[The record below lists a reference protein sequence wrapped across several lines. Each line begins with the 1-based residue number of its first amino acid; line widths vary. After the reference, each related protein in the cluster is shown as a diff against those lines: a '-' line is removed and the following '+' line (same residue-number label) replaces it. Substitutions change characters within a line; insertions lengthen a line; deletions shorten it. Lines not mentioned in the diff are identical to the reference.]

1 MKSGDYES
9 HPLSKGDS
17 IMSTEQKI
25 ICDLCN
31 DGKRTITLSDPNR
44 NFILARV
51 NDGKL
56 DLAITYSRIAW
67 ETCSNL
73 EKTVDTNSIVQDL
86 LIGFQKMFNEQIR
99 NPISTIV
106 TSLGALMTTLEQNP
120 KLIQQCSEREIETL
134 KTQLS
139 FQLKALEGTINEP
152 SKNMNLLVNMISEI
166 LHKPNTKGSIGEKI
180 LVEIW
185 PQYFEHDD
193 VRLVGNAGNEDLMV
207 IPYLNSG
214 INNYG
219 EKISIERKT
228 GKQPYTGSH
237 FKAAV
242 DHAIDKGAPYAM
254 LIYDTEENLSKKSTI
269 FARDRG
275 VLVAA
280 VDLKSGTWRVAREMF
295 EVLQKELGI
304 SKKGVSE
311 INIEVIQEVAMDIA
325 TLIDYTAKIRVKNG
339 KIKSYS
345 EGINDDLEELNRVV
359 KHYHLKLKSAI
370 SGSGRTNDSK

>member
-1 MKSGDYES
+1 
-9 HPLSKGDS
+9 
-17 IMSTEQKI
+17 MSTEEKI
-25 ICDLCN
+25 ISDLCI
-31 DGKRTITLSDPNR
+31 DGKTLSEPNR
-44 NFILARV
+44 NFLLARI

-56 DLAITYSRIAW
+56 DLAIALSRAAW

-73 EKTVDTNSIVQDL
+73 ERAIDTNSIVQDL
-86 LIGFQKMFNEQIR
+86 SNGLQKMFKEQVR
-99 NPISTIV
+99 DPLTTIV

-120 KLIQQCSEREIETL
+120 RLIQQCSEREIETL
-134 KTQLS
+134 KTQ
-139 FQLKALEGTINEP
+139 FKALEGIINEP
-152 SKNMNLLVNMISEI
+152 SKNMNLVVNMISEI

-185 PQYFEHDD
+185 PHYFEHDD

-311 INIEVIQEVAMDIA
+311 INVDVIQEVAMDIA

-370 SGSGRTNDSK
+370 SGSGRTNGSKTTGNISQGGK

>member
-1 MKSGDYES
+1 M
-9 HPLSKGDS
+9 
-17 IMSTEQKI
+17 
-25 ICDLCN
+25 
-31 DGKRTITLSDPNR
+31 
-44 NFILARV
+44 
-51 NDGKL
+51 
-56 DLAITYSRIAW
+56 
-67 ETCSNL
+67 
-73 EKTVDTNSIVQDL
+73 
-86 LIGFQKMFNEQIR
+86 
-99 NPISTIV
+99 
-106 TSLGALMTTLEQNP
+106 TSLEQNP

-139 FQLKALEGTINEP
+139 FQLKALEGIINEP

-180 LVEIW
+180 LVDIW

-207 IPYLNSG
+207 IPFLNSG

-228 GKQPYTGSH
+228 GKQVYTGSH
-237 FKAAV
+237 FKSAV
-242 DHAIDKGAPYAM
+242 DHAIDKGASYAM
-254 LIYDTEENLSKKSTI
+254 LIYDTKENLSKKSTI

-275 VLVAA
+275 VMVAA
-280 VDLKSGTWRVAREMF
+280 VDLESGTWRVAREMF

-304 SKKGVSE
+304 SKKGVIE
-311 INIEVIQEVAMDIA
+311 INIETIQEVAMDIV

-345 EGINDDLEELNRVV
+345 EGINDDLDELNRVV
-359 KHYHLKLKSAI
+359 KHYHIKLKSAI
-370 SGSGRTNDSK
+370 SGSGRTNDSKTTGNILQGGK

>member
-1 MKSGDYES
+1 
-9 HPLSKGDS
+9 
-17 IMSTEQKI
+17 MSTEEKI
-25 ICDLCN
+25 LRDLYN
-31 DGKRTITLSDPNR
+31 DGKTLSEPNR
-44 NFILARV
+44 NFLLARV

-86 LIGFQKMFNEQIR
+86 LIGLQKIFKEQVR
-99 NPISTIV
+99 DPVSTIV
-106 TSLGALMTTLEQNP
+106 TSLGALMTSLEQNP

-134 KTQLS
+134 KTQ
-139 FQLKALEGTINEP
+139 FKALEGTINEP

-180 LVEIW
+180 LVDVW

-193 VRLVGNAGNEDLMV
+193 VKLVGNAGNEDLMV
-207 IPYLNSG
+207 IPFLNSG

-228 GKQPYTGSH
+228 GKQAYTGSH

-242 DHAIDKGAPYAM
+242 DHAIDKGASYAM
-254 LIYDTEENLSKKSTI
+254 LIYDTKENLSKKSTI

-275 VLVAA
+275 ILVAA
-280 VDLKSGTWRVAREMF
+280 VDLESGAWRVAREMF

-311 INIEVIQEVAMDIA
+311 INIETIQEVAMDIA
-325 TLIDYTAKIRVKNG
+325 TLIDYTAKIRLKNG

-345 EGINDDLEELNRVV
+345 EGINDNLDELNRVV
-359 KHYHLKLKSAI
+359 KHYHIKLKSAI
-370 SGSGRTNDSK
+370 SGSGSGCTNDRKTTGNISQEGK